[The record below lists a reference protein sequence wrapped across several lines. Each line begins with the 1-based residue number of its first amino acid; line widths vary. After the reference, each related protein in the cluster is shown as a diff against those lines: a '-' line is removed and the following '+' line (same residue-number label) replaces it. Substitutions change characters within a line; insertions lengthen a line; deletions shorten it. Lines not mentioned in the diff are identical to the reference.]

1 MVHCSGGKGR
11 TGTILAAYLVKKD
24 LDSITANQA
33 VDRIS
38 KIRGGESIQ
47 SKDQER
53 TVLSYEKYLKSER
66 KDNNV

>member
-24 LDSITANQA
+24 LDSITAKQA
-33 VDRIS
+33 IDRIS

-47 SKDQER
+47 SNDQER
-53 TVLSYEKYLKSER
+53 TVLSYEKCLKTKR
-66 KDNNV
+66 KDNHA